1 MNTRRKEGALIVGH
15 GSLKVSSIGQ
25 SAHAHKHG
33 TDDYTEIAGRARY
46 VNWGIEG
53 ILKLTKKP

>member
-1 MNTRRKEGALIVGH
+1 MESV
-15 GSLKVSSIGQ
+15 KVSIGQ

-33 TDDYTEIAGRARY
+33 TDDTTEIAGRERY

-53 ILKLTKKP
+53 ILKLKKTLS